1 MGLAIIGVYDI
12 IVTTKGNH
20 MNVKVFR
27 LNSGEEI
34 ITRFEEHG
42 NHVTFK
48 DPAILIPM
56 KEGQIGIMPWLIYT
70 KASQGINVPNTF
82 IAFSVE
88 PLDEMKQQYD
98 ASLNR
103 GIVTPSKSVKSASSP
118 LKLTVD

>member
-1 MGLAIIGVYDI
+1 
-12 IVTTKGNH
+12 

-34 ITRFEEHG
+34 ITRFEEHE

-82 IAFSVE
+82 ISFSIE

-103 GIVTPSKSVKSASSP
+103 GIVTPSKSVKNTSSP
-118 LKLTVD
+118 LKLTMD